1 MTLDQSLRD
10 ELERLLSE
18 SLATVSEK
26 LSKQDQRD
34 VSEYLDHGEY
44 GVAYELLA
52 FALDKLE
59 LQRPASLV
67 EAGKKMGMV
76 N

>member
-1 MTLDQSLRD
+1 MTRDQLHFD
-10 ELERLLSE
+10 ELERLLRE
-18 SLATVSEK
+18 SLESVAK
-26 LSKQDQRD
+26 HLSDQDRSD

-52 FALDKLE
+52 FVLDK
-59 LQRPASLV
+59 QRLAWPVTLV

-76 N
+76 D